1 MIISHLIFTQKNT
14 KATMEHKD
22 LHSTIGDKNIVVTL
36 NIYGARAI
44 FLLFCDHQDTEYEL
58 CEI

>member
-1 MIISHLIFTQKNT
+1 
-14 KATMEHKD
+14 MEQKD

-36 NIYGARAI
+36 NVYGARAI